1 MRPKSRLVVALDD
14 VTLERA
20 LELAELLPEAD
31 ALKIN
36 YPLVLRHGLESVR
49 KLSKLNTVICDFKVA
64 DIDNT
69 NRLIAEAAFE
79 AGAKALIAH
88 AFVGSDSLGACVD
101 VAKRFDGFII
111 AVVEMSHPGAVE
123 HIQPRTDELVV
134 TALKAG
140 VGGFVAPG
148 TRPARI
154 AHIRELVGDKL
165 IFAPGIGTQ
174 GGSARDAVDA
184 GADYVIVGR
193 SIYAAK
199 DPAGTARKIISEVS
213 K

>member
-1 MRPKSRLVVALDD
+1 MKPKSRLVVALDD
-14 VTLERA
+14 VTLDRA
-20 LELAELLPEAD
+20 LELAKLLPEAD
-31 ALKIN
+31 AIKVN

-49 KLSKLNTVICDFKVA
+49 KLSKFNTIICDFKVA

-79 AGAKALIAH
+79 AGAKAIIAH
-88 AFVGSDSLGACVD
+88 AFVGTDALTACVD
-101 VAKRFDGFII
+101 VAKRFGGFVI

-123 HIQPRTDELVV
+123 HIQPRTDELVQ

-148 TRPARI
+148 TRPERI
-154 AHIRELVGDKL
+154 AHVRKMVGDKL

-174 GGSARDAVDA
+174 GGSARDAVEA
-184 GADYVIVGR
+184 GADFVIVGR
-193 SIYAAK
+193 SIYGSK
-199 DPAGTARKIISEVS
+199 DPTGMARMIISEIN